1 VSDLVVNRG
10 LTIPATELTETFA
23 RSGGPGGQNVNK
35 VETKVTL
42 RWSPADSA
50 MLSDADRSWL
60 LKRLK
65 SRLTDAGEL
74 ILSSTKT
81 RVQSRNRE
89 DVRNRL
95 VGIIREALVRPK
107 KRKPTRPSRA
117 SKERRLQ
124 AKKQRSQKKALRKK
138 PI

>member
-10 LTIPATELTETFA
+10 LTIPDTELTETFA
-23 RSGGPGGQNVNK
+23 RSSGPGGQNVNK

>member
-10 LTIPATELTETFA
+10 LTIPDTELTETFA
-23 RSGGPGGQNVNK
+23 RSSGPGGQNVNK

-50 MLSDADRSWL
+50 MLSDADQSWL